1 MVSFL
6 HKNEH
11 GLREQP
17 VLFFLVV
24 LFFDLDNVS
33 TEGTESKLHHFE
45 CLQTEGNA
53 DDSDAADHAANEVSQ
68 SQLPAEK
75 NGPKKVGDGVLFKLY
90 SDLLAKGGEGQL
102 SCLEALHAKGN
113 ADDGNAQQHT
123 EQKPGKTKPDSAENE
138 P

>member
-17 VLFFLVV
+17 VLFFLGV

-33 TEGTESKLHHFE
+33 TEGKESKPHHFE

-53 DDSDAADHAANEVSQ
+53 DDGDAADHAADEVYQ
-68 SQLPAEK
+68 SQLPAKK
-75 NGPKKVGDGVLFKLY
+75 NGPEKVGDGVLFKLY
-90 SDLLAKGGEGQL
+90 SDLLAIVFHFQDVPLKSGSYFELQL
-102 SCLEALHAKGN
+102 QRFSYHY
-113 ADDGNAQQHT
+113 
-123 EQKPGKTKPDSAENE
+123 
-138 P
+138 